1 MKKLEV
7 KVETVYTIEVE
18 FDDFRKA
25 KLAWA
30 ELDSVERIL
39 YPKAFENTDFTMG
52 ILMKEF
58 KEFHA
63 HGDRSAL
70 VAKFLGFDGWK
81 SCLFYSDK
89 DGKVTMVVYKK
100 GDCLN

>member
-18 FDDFRKA
+18 FSDFRKA

-30 ELDSVERIL
+30 EKDSVEAIC
-39 YPKAFENTDFTMG
+39 YPKAFDNKDFTMG
-52 ILMKEF
+52 VLTKEF
-58 KEFHA
+58 KEFRS

-70 VAKFLGFDGWK
+70 VARFLGFDGWK
-81 SCLFYSDK
+81 NGLFYSDK
-89 DGKVTMVVYKK
+89 DDRVTMVVYKN
-100 GDCLN
+100 GDALN

>member
-18 FDDFRKA
+18 FKDFRKA

-30 ELDSVERIL
+30 EKDSVEAIL
-39 YPKAFENTDFTMG
+39 YPRAFDNKDFTMG
-52 ILMKEF
+52 VLTKEF
-58 KEFHA
+58 REFHA

-81 SCLFYSDK
+81 SCLFYSHK
-89 DGKVTMVVYKK
+89 DNRVTMVVYKD
-100 GDCLN
+100 GDALN